1 MTPAIHTASDDVS
14 EALSYVTDPDQRRLV
29 RHAINRL
36 ERAYRDAIAHER
48 DLAVRAAIR
57 ERDTLPAPA
66 PRGPD
71 LASALQASL
80 DQLSE
85 QKRRA

>member
-1 MTPAIHTASDDVS
+1 MTPQIHAAQDDLS
-14 EALSYVTDPDQRRLV
+14 EALSLVTDERQRVCV

-71 LASALQASL
+71 LAPVLQASL

>member
-1 MTPAIHTASDDVS
+1 MNAAIHTAQDDLS
-14 EALSYVTDPDQRRLV
+14 EALSYIPNPDQRRLV

-36 ERAYRDAIAHER
+36 ERAYAAEIRRLQE
-48 DLAVRAAIR
+48 LSVRSI
-57 ERDTLPAPA
+57 EDGRDTLPAPA

-71 LASALQASL
+71 LAPVLQASL
-80 DQLSE
+80 DRLNN

>member
-1 MTPAIHTASDDVS
+1 MTPAIHTAQDDLS
-14 EALSYVTDPDQRRLV
+14 NALSFVADPDQRRLV

-36 ERAYRDAIAHER
+36 EQAYREEIWR
-48 DLAVRAAIR
+48 QQDLAVRAAIR

-71 LASALQASL
+71 LAPVLQASL
-80 DQLSE
+80 DQLNN